1 MTARTAP
8 VGFWA
13 YFVRAARPTGMWV
26 CVLALF
32 VQLVCVPA
40 AWICGVT
47 TPEPDVAQ
55 LVVLAIS
62 LLGLGAMRSIDKQ
75 QGNAT

>member
-1 MTARTAP
+1 MSATLT
-8 VGFWA
+8 
-13 YFVRAARPTGMWV
+13 VRPSRNAAKTCGCTYELRV
-26 CVLALF
+26 
-32 VQLVCVPA
+32 
-40 AWICGVT
+40 ICGVT